1 MPLVKTFL
9 QSSVEPWL
17 FQVEPYPQES
27 FSHFLGRFRRA
38 NHLSSAHLAA
48 MLGARSH
55 IVAYWES
62 PSRQRRPDPAQLQQL
77 SQFTGVAIARLQL
90 MWLSSDIPLHWP
102 TRLCPDCYPEA
113 PWHRLTWQL
122 ADQLCCEVHQH
133 RRSRPGGTSLLTQCP
148 HCHSGFQLPS
158 HWATGQC
165 DRCQLPFA
173 QMRFY
178 QAAAETT

>member
-9 QSSVEPWL
+9 QPSVEPWL

-102 TRLCPDCYPEA
+102 TRLCPDCYAEA

-122 ADQLCCEVHQH
+122 ADQLDCEVHQR
-133 RRSRPGGTSLLTQCP
+133 RRSRPRGTSLLSQCP
-148 HCHSGFQLPS
+148 RCRHAFQLPS
-158 HWATGQC
+158 YWVTSQC

>member
-17 FQVEPYPQES
+17 FQVESYPQES

-55 IVAYWES
+55 VVAYWES

-77 SQFTGVAIARLQL
+77 SQLTGVAIAQLQL
-90 MWLSSDIPLHWP
+90 MWSSPDIPLHWP
-102 TRLCPDCYPEA
+102 TRLCPDCYAEA
-113 PWHRLTWQL
+113 PWHQLTWQL
-122 ADQLCCEVHQH
+122 ADQLYCEVHQ
-133 RRSRPGGTSLLTQCP
+133 RSLLSQCP
-148 HCHSGFQLPS
+148 RCHHAFQLS
-158 HWATGQC
+158 SYWATGQC